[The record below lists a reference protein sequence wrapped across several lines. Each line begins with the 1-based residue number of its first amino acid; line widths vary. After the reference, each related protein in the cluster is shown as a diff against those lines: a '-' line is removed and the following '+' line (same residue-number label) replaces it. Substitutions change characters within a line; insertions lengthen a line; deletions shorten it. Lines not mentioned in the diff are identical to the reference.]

1 MLLVS
6 LAVGENRQ
14 GIGFRGDLPSASA
27 NSGQDSIL
35 CSAAASSMGKGSGHS
50 CLFTACMLL
59 RVKQLRVSQATTR
72 MHDSSTR
79 PTGYKLL
86 GTVLFKS

>member
-1 MLLVS
+1 
-6 LAVGENRQ
+6 
-14 GIGFRGDLPSASA
+14 
-27 NSGQDSIL
+27 
-35 CSAAASSMGKGSGHS
+35 MGKGSGHS

-72 MHDSSTR
+72 MHDHSTR